1 MADKTISELPRAST
15 VTTTDLFVLE
25 QAGQAKSLT
34 GQVLINDLA
43 TALDGH
49 GGIKSITLNDDYTLT
64 FIMSDD
70 TEVQTTS
77 VRGAT
82 GAKGDKGTDGRAIT
96 SVAKISTSGLVDTY
110 EISFSD
116 NTSTNFP
123 VTNGSSINSIAK
135 TATSGLT
142 DTYTVTLTD
151 GTTST
156 FNVKN
161 GNGIASITLQSGTHA
176 AGTTDTYKIT
186 FDNGE
191 FTTFSVYNGMNG
203 SGSVVSVNGQS
214 PDVNGNVSL
223 TGENIP
229 MSASDDTTIPGAIAA
244 KQTATND
251 LVAEAT
257 LAEGDYFPFYDVS
270 ATANR
275 KTPLSNIISKIR
287 AAFASTPLA
296 VNSGGTGATTAAA
309 ARENL
314 GALSSA
320 AGAVGTSNLGA
331 NVVTRAKMAADAF
344 TLADNAGAHNAV
356 YRGKNLGSAVTAA
369 QWAAI
374 QAGTFEDLFI
384 GDYWTINGVNWRIA
398 AFDYYYNTGDVL
410 CTTHHVVIV
419 PDSCLIHTAKW
430 NNAGNTTGAY
440 VSSTAYTTHVPAA
453 QTTIAA
459 AFGSDHILSH
469 RKNFANATA
478 NGIQSAASWYDNS
491 VALMTQANVY
501 GNLPF
506 GPASNG
512 TNFPYNHSIDC
523 IQYPLFA
530 YAKEFICV
538 GEAHWLRDVLTAKR
552 VAMVGA
558 GGECTGPNADNAFGI
573 RPAFSIKA

>member
-1 MADKTISELPRAST
+1 M
-15 VTTTDLFVLE
+15 E

-110 EISFSD
+110 KISFSD
-116 NTSTNFP
+116 NTSTNFT
-123 VTNGSSINSIAK
+123 VTNGSSIKSIVK
-135 TATSGLT
+135 TGTSGLT

-151 GTTST
+151 ETTST
-156 FNVKN
+156 FNVNN

-214 PDVNGNVSL
+214 PDGNGNVSL
-223 TGENIP
+223 TGANIP
-229 MSASDDTTIPGAIAA
+229 VSASDDTSVTVAIEA
-244 KQTATND
+244 KQTKTND
-251 LVAEAT
+251 LTAEAT
-257 LAEGDYFPFYDVS
+257 LADGDYFPFYDVS
-270 ATANR
+270 SSSNK
-275 KTPLSNIISKIR
+275 KTPWSNIISKIR

-296 VNSGGTGATTAAA
+296 IEAGGTNAKTAEE

-320 AGAVGTSNLGA
+320 DGSVTTPKLGA
-331 NVVTRAKMAADAF
+331 NVVTRAKMAIDAF

-374 QAGTFEDLFI
+374 QSGTFEDLFI
-384 GDYWTINGVNWRIA
+384 GDFWEIGGVNWRIA
-398 AFDYYYNTGDVL
+398 AFDYYLASDISD
-410 CTTHHVVIV
+410 HHAVIV
-419 PDSCLIHTAKW
+419 PDTSLYTAKM
-430 NNAGNTTGAY
+430 NDSPTTAGGYAGSQMRTTNLA
-440 VSSTAYTTHVPAA
+440 TAK
-453 QTTIAA
+453 TTINN
-459 AFGSDHILSH
+459 AFGSDHILTFSEPLV
-469 RKNFANATA
+469 NAVSSGMPS
-478 NGIQSAASWYDNS
+478 GISTYECT
-491 VALMTQANVY
+491 VELMTERQVY
-501 GNLPF
+501 GCPIF
-506 GPASNG
+506 SGCPWGSSTVPALN
-512 TNFPYNHSIDC
+512 TKDRTQF
-523 IQYPLFA
+523 PLFA
-530 YAKEFICV
+530 LNPYSASLSWY
-538 GEAHWLRDVLTAKR
+538 WLRDIVSEHSFAGSNGATAGY
-552 VAMVGA
+552 ASA
-558 GGECTGPNADNAFGI
+558 TYESGGV
-573 RPAFSIKA
+573 RPYFCIK